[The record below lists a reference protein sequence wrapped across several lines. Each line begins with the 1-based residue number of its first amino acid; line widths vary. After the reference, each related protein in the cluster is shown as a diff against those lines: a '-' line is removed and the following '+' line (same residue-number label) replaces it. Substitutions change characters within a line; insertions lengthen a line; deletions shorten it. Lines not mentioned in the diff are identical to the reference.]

1 VAQLTTFAPVVDCA
15 ELTTRQINQA
25 IRELIEEGGAV
36 DIRVTN
42 PAARHN
48 LAVAL
53 ETQTNI
59 AFDGPV
65 GWYAAGMNDGAHVVV
80 QGNCGWG
87 VAECMMSGQVE
98 VYGHAGSGAAAS
110 IRGGL
115 VYVEGNAGARAGIA
129 MKGGTLVVGGDVGYM
144 SGFMMQRGTMVV
156 CGDAA
161 DGLGDSMYEGV
172 IYVAGSVESY
182 GADAVEAPMTADDV
196 AVLVHVL
203 DPFGI
208 ETPPDRFRKVEAG
221 RKLWNFSTKE
231 AELWRSAL

>member
-1 VAQLTTFAPVVDCA
+1 MAQLTTFAPVVDCA
-15 ELTTRQINQA
+15 ELTTREINQA
-25 IRELIEEGGAV
+25 IRVLIDEGGAV
-36 DIRVTN
+36 DIKVTN

-53 ETQTNI
+53 ETETNI
-59 AFDGPV
+59 LFDGPV
-65 GWYAAGMNDGAHVVV
+65 GWYAAGMNGGANITV

-87 VAECMMSGQVE
+87 VAECMMSGRVE

-182 GADAVEAPMTADDV
+182 GADAVERPLTDDDRTALV
-196 AVLVHVL
+196 AALH
-203 DPFGI
+203 PFGI
-208 ETPPDRFRKVEAG
+208 DTPPDEFRKVEAG
-221 RKLWNFSTKE
+221 RRLWNFSTKE
-231 AELWRSAL
+231 PELWRAAL